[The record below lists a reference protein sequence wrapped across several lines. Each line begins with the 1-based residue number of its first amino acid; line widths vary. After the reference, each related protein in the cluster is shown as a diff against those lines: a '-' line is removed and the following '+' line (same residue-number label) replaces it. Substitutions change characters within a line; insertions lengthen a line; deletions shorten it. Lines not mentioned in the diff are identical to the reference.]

1 MTAMKPGDDS
11 RLWTV
16 IGALGGLAL
25 GFMLI
30 PLRSLTSASN
40 LAFVFMAFTIVIAEL
55 GGRSAALV
63 TAVVSAITLNFFLTE
78 PYLSLQINK
87 ADDVVAFGAL
97 AVCGLIAAAFGR
109 RREQM
114 SELAQRAGDELEVLD
129 KLVARLRA
137 GAPLNEVLEDL
148 RRSFG
153 LRAILLRDD
162 AERPVAAALGGQVSA
177 SMPEPETNIAP
188 DTFLPADESRL
199 RFGLRGLRLPEGG
212 GRLWLRAGGGV
223 GGGVASVDFW
233 EEDPQ
238 GFDVNEARTLTIAAS
253 ILGLDLARRKAK
265 QPGSP

>member
-1 MTAMKPGDDS
+1 MRPGDDN
-11 RLWTV
+11 RLWIV
-16 IGALGGLAL
+16 AGALGGLAL

-40 LAFVFMAFTIVIAEL
+40 LAFVFIAFTIVIAEL

-63 TAVVSAITLNFFLTE
+63 TAVVSALTLNFFLTE
-78 PYLSLQINK
+78 PYMSLQISK

-114 SELAQRAGDELEVLD
+114 SELAERAGDELGVLD
-129 KLVARLRA
+129 KLVSRLRA
-137 GAPLNEVLEDL
+137 GASLDEVLDDL
-148 RRSFG
+148 RKSFG
-153 LRAILLRDD
+153 LRAIVLRDD
-162 AERPVAAALGGQVSA
+162 TERPVAAALGGQVSG
-177 SMPEPETNIAP
+177 SMPEPETDIAP
-188 DTFLPADESRL
+188 DSFLPADESRV

-253 ILGLDLARRKAK
+253 ILGLELARRQAK

>member
-1 MTAMKPGDDS
+1 MRPGDDS
-11 RLWTV
+11 QLWIV
-16 IGALGGLAL
+16 VGALGGLAL

-40 LAFVFMAFTIVIAEL
+40 LAFVFLAFTIVVAEL

-63 TAVVSAITLNFFLTE
+63 TAVVSAFTLNFFLTE
-78 PYLSLQINK
+78 PYMSLPINK

-114 SELAQRAGDELEVLD
+114 SEQAERAGDELVVLD
-129 KLVARLRA
+129 KLVGRLRI
-137 GAPLNEVLEDL
+137 GAPLDEVLDDL
-148 RRSFG
+148 RKSFG
-153 LRAILLRDD
+153 LRAIVLRDD
-162 AERPVAAALGGQVSA
+162 AERPVAAALGGQELA
-177 SMPEPETNIAP
+177 PCRPETDIAP

-253 ILGLDLARRKAK
+253 ILGLELARRQAR
-265 QPGSP
+265 QPKSP

>member
-1 MTAMKPGDDS
+1 MRPSNDS
-11 RLWTV
+11 RVWIV
-16 IGALGGLAL
+16 IGALGGLGL
-25 GFMLI
+25 GFVLI

-40 LAFVFMAFTIVIAEL
+40 LAFVFVAFTIVVAEL
-55 GGRSAALV
+55 GGRSAAVV
-63 TAVVSAITLNFFLTE
+63 TAVVSAMTLNFFLTE
-78 PYLSLQINK
+78 PYMSLQIDK

-114 SELAQRAGDELEVLD
+114 SELAERAGDELQVLD
-129 KLVARLRA
+129 KLVGRLRA
-137 GAPLNEVLEDL
+137 GAPLDDVLDDL
-148 RRSFG
+148 RKSFR
-153 LRAILLRDD
+153 LRAIVLRDD
-162 AERPVAAALGGQVSA
+162 TERPVAAALGGQARA
-177 SMPEPETNIAP
+177 SMPETAIAP

-223 GGGVASVDFW
+223 GGGVASLDIW

-238 GFDVNEARTLTIAAS
+238 GFGVGEARTLTIAAS
-253 ILGLDLARRKAK
+253 ILGLELARRQAK

>member
-1 MTAMKPGDDS
+1 MKPGDDS
-11 RLWTV
+11 RLWIV
-16 IGALGGLAL
+16 AGALGGLAL
-25 GFMLI
+25 GLMLM

-40 LAFVFMAFTIVIAEL
+40 LAFVFMAFTIVVAEL

-63 TAVVSAITLNFFLTE
+63 TAVVSAMTLNFFLTE
-78 PYLSLQINK
+78 PYMSLQIHK

-114 SELAQRAGDELEVLD
+114 SELAERAGDELVVLD
-129 KLVARLRA
+129 KLVGRLRI
-137 GAPLNEVLEDL
+137 GAPMDEVLDDL
-148 RRSFG
+148 RKSFG
-153 LRAILLRDD
+153 LRAIVLRDD
-162 AERPVAAALGGQVSA
+162 AERAVAAALGGQA
-177 SMPEPETNIAP
+177 PPSMPETDIAP
-188 DTFLPADESRL
+188 DTFLPADEARL

-238 GFDVNEARTLTIAAS
+238 GFDVDEARTLTIAAS
-253 ILGLDLARRKAK
+253 ILGLELARRQAK
-265 QPGSP
+265 QPASP

>member
-1 MTAMKPGDDS
+1 MKPGNDS
-11 RLWTV
+11 RVWIV
-16 IGALGGLAL
+16 IGALGGLGL
-25 GFMLI
+25 GFVLI

-40 LAFVFMAFTIVIAEL
+40 LAFVFMAFTIVVAEL
-55 GGRSAALV
+55 GGRSAAV
-63 TAVVSAITLNFFLTE
+63 VAAVVSAMTLNFFLTE
-78 PYLSLQINK
+78 PYMSLQINK

-114 SELAQRAGDELEVLD
+114 SELAGQ
-129 KLVARLRA
+129 
-137 GAPLNEVLEDL
+137 AP
-148 RRSFG
+148 
-153 LRAILLRDD
+153 
-162 AERPVAAALGGQVSA
+162 P
-177 SMPEPETNIAP
+177 SMPETDIAP

-233 EEDPQ
+233 EEDPE
-238 GFDVNEARTLTIAAS
+238 GFGLSEARTLTIATS
-253 ILGLDLARRKAK
+253 ILGLELARRRAK